1 MNHTKQTLFTL
12 TALLLIL
19 SACTPASTPVPAT
32 PTQLV
37 EFVPTDP
44 PAPTLV
50 PVVLGGP
57 QAGTIITW
65 MDGGSLV
72 YVPAGEF
79 VMGADGAD
87 SPRHGVN
94 LSSYWMHKT
103 KVTNRMYA
111 LCVGVGVC
119 TPPSRERGSA
129 VYTDP
134 TYADHPVVGVNWDQ
148 AATYCGW
155 AGGRLPTEAEWE
167 KAARGPG
174 GSTFPWGEAQASCDL
189 LNFAG
194 CKGSTTST
202 VAYPNGA
209 SPYGVLDLI
218 GNVFEW
224 NYDWYDANYYA
235 TSPIQDPPGAEAGQ
249 FRAIRGAGFDT
260 EAGQLPAA
268 TRHFGA
274 SIYTS
279 ADLGFRCV
287 VQQPINFPPYCQ
299 ASAYQPGSTTPVI
312 STCAAPT
319 AFVSGYGCDVT
330 KGFSSVDMP
339 VDSQYKILTP
349 GYECVETLTE
359 GIKRVTCYGPDSTS
373 GEMTICNPTC
383 GDPTPSANLAAVCD
397 PGYSYDP
404 ATRQCVYTPLVAQA
418 GPAGCPPGYT
428 LDSTGQVCRPTT
440 GLDNQCPIGQYFDPL
455 FGGCAP
461 ANGQAN
467 CNLYGLDNSTLAASC
482 YPGCPAGFSFDA
494 AAQCCQSPAQGLY
507 PSCQPGFTYD
517 PIYGGCVSG
526 LAQVS
531 GAGCTTVSM
540 EILQCGELYNCGA
553 IPTETKC
560 IRYGVYGCTWDDKNN
575 VCVNKKP

>member
-37 EFVPTDP
+37 EFVPTDH

>member
-37 EFVPTDP
+37 EFVPTDT

-167 KAARGPG
+167 TAARGPG

-507 PSCQPGFTYD
+507 PSCQPGFAYD